1 MNPSRRHFLKTCSL
15 CSLLSITPG
24 LLTSCFSGPSG
35 ALRGPVG
42 PVANARLS
50 AAAAGILNHAALA
63 PSGHNSQPWQV
74 SLHSPRHWSIGI
86 PPRRRLPAVDPHAR
100 ESLISLG
107 AFVENLVQA
116 ALAYGYQVAA
126 SVTASDPQETKIL
139 EIKLSPQSPATTV
152 DLSLL
157 GQRRTVK
164 QGQQQRLLQ
173 SSDVR
178 LLQLSSQHRL
188 DYLPRDQ
195 ATAASIRAGTVLAMA
210 SQCQRD
216 AAMAELARWIRFR
229 RSAVN
234 RQRDGLTVAGME
246 LNGLA
251 GWWVGN
257 FYQADDVM
265 TETFRRKTV
274 TITEELSRQ
283 GAGWLVLHSAGDS
296 PTELIAVGRSLQ
308 RILLQ
313 ARRLNIA
320 CHPMSQLL
328 EEQIGQREL
337 ALQFGADHS
346 IQMLLRVGYL
356 ERYPAPVTPRRPAQ
370 WFVTG

>member
-1 MNPSRRHFLKTCSL
+1 MNPYRRQFLKTCGL

-24 LLTSCFSGPSG
+24 LLSGCFPGPAV

-42 PVANARLS
+42 NTRLS
-50 AAAAGILNHAALA
+50 VAAAGILNYAALA

-74 SLHSPRHWSIGI
+74 SLHTPRHWSVSI

-100 ESLISLG
+100 ETLISLG
-107 AFVENLVQA
+107 AFIENLVQA
-116 ALAYGYQVAA
+116 AQSYGYQAA
-126 SVTASDPQETKIL
+126 VSVTANNPQETRIL
-139 EIKLSPQSPATTV
+139 EIKLSPQSPAITA

-157 GQRRTVK
+157 GLRRMVK

-173 SSDVR
+173 SCDVR
-178 LLQLSSQHRL
+178 LLQRSSQHRL

-195 ATAASIRAGTVLAMA
+195 AAAETIRAGTVLAME

-216 AAMAELARWIRFR
+216 AAKAELARWIRFR

-234 RQRDGLTVAGME
+234 SHRDGLTVAGME
-246 LNGLA
+246 LKRLA
-251 GWWVGN
+251 GWWVEN
-257 FYQADDVM
+257 FYQTEDVL
-265 TETFRRKTV
+265 TETFRHQTV
-274 TITEELSRQ
+274 TMTEVLSRQ
-283 GAGWLVLHSAGDS
+283 GAGWLVLHGAGDS

-328 EEQIGQREL
+328 EERIGQREL
-337 ALQFGADHS
+337 ALQFGADHN